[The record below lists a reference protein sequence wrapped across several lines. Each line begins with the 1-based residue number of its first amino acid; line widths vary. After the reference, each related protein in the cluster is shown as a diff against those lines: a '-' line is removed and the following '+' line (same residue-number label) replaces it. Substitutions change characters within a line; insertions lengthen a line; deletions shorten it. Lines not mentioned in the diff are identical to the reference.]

1 MPFAV
6 GYWELLRFQIASGE
20 CLRKNGFKKGFKK
33 VNIEVLTVWG
43 KTILGN
49 YDKRAK
55 PMCITVKSMKSS
67 LKREQR
73 GIWYS
78 KRVQGRGSQKSVT
91 RCVATTY

>member
-6 GYWELLRFQIASGE
+6 GYRELLRFQIASCE

-33 VNIEVLTVWG
+33 VSIEVLTVWG

-55 PMCITVKSMKSS
+55 PVDITDKSMKSS
-67 LKREQR
+67 LNREQ
-73 GIWYS
+73 
-78 KRVQGRGSQKSVT
+78 
-91 RCVATTY
+91 